1 LKTYSFIEY
10 PQEIHKKLLVFNH
23 FKKHFESAE
32 KGQNNF
38 DNHIYVKK
46 WIQTKQA
53 LFFRMSNQS
62 MQISFKDNSILII
75 NTKTKKLTLY
85 YKDSS
90 NTYPLEAVSTIENK
104 DVAKRLKYTEEV
116 LKTIWTNQT
125 DGAPLNPSKNPL
137 EEHNKTI
144 KQMPLDNSAKTISTA
159 TTN

>member
-1 LKTYSFIEY
+1 
-10 PQEIHKKLLVFNH
+10 
-23 FKKHFESAE
+23 
-32 KGQNNF
+32 
-38 DNHIYVKK
+38 
-46 WIQTKQA
+46 
-53 LFFRMSNQS
+53 

-137 EEHNKTI
+137 EGNHFKKLFLLEIEHNKTI